1 MRKHTTAHHS
11 TTSYHSTPQHH
22 ITPQHTTA
30 HHSTPQHTTA
40 PHHTTAHHSTPQHHV
55 TPQHTTALDNRPT
68 LCNVCVCD
76 VSTGTDLSSLCP
88 PPSPQLHKRTPM
100 PLSQWAPPCSL
111 CLECLWRY
119 LCTLSH
125 QTSPLL
131 PQTPTLG
138 PPTITSHHPL
148 PSPPLQ
154 NRPEWH
160 RNIEAAIQ
168 HYSVSKGRQ
177 PAISVVDSHGKFTVQ
192 LTYGKQGGGG
202 ELPSHLTPTHPLISP
217 SLPSPPLTPQRS

>member
-1 MRKHTTAHHS
+1 MEEYYQDDSQELSEEAHHS
-11 TTSYHSTPQHH
+11 TTSHHSTMS
-22 ITPQHTTA
+22 
-30 HHSTPQHTTA
+30 HHSTPHYSSRQSAHTV
-40 PHHTTAHHSTPQHHV
+40 Q
-55 TPQHTTALDNRPT
+55 
-68 LCNVCVCD
+68 CVCD

-100 PLSQWAPPCSL
+100 PLSQWDLPCSL

-125 QTSPLL
+125 QTSPLI
-131 PQTPTLG
+131 PQSPTLS
-138 PPTITSHHPL
+138 PPTTTSHHPL

-202 ELPSHLTPTHPLISP
+202 KLPSHLTPTHPLISP
-217 SLPSPPLTPQRS
+217 SLPSLPSPPLTPQRS